1 MAASLPNDPATAHV
15 PIASLV
21 RSEDTQALSDHLATM
36 GEKKGESKVEDKDP
50 KGYNSQNKITK

>member
-36 GEKKGESKVEDKDP
+36 GMRDLVAELARLDDDARGVAF
-50 KGYNSQNKITK
+50 GLL